1 MKNPEQKNIQ
11 DNESEPVIDIDNV
24 IKSPTYD
31 ELMQVYNDIMDKEY
45 PEILEQIKNVSEKY
59 QENKDDLIFPEF
71 LDSLKDQKFTSFLK
85 YLWT

>member
-1 MKNPEQKNIQ
+1 MKNPEQNIQ

>member
-31 ELMQVYNDIMDKEY
+31 ELM
-45 PEILEQIKNVSEKY
+45 
-59 QENKDDLIFPEF
+59 
-71 LDSLKDQKFTSFLK
+71 
-85 YLWT
+85 

>member
-71 LDSLKDQKFTSFLK
+71 LDSLKDQKYTSFLK

>member
-1 MKNPEQKNIQ
+1 MKNPEQNIQ

-31 ELMQVYNDIMDKEY
+31 ELIQVYNDIMDKEY

>member
-1 MKNPEQKNIQ
+1 MKNPEQNIQ

-59 QENKDDLIFPEF
+59 
-71 LDSLKDQKFTSFLK
+71 
-85 YLWT
+85 